1 MPPIEQVQINRIGV
15 DQIPLSKI
23 DRLPPPVI
31 ETLPSPIVTKS
42 TLEKPVI
49 DLAVPRL
56 DYPRIEVPISPSL
69 DVPQKGG
76 ETRKEPEK
84 KERALKDTTP
94 LPSTPSPA
102 LPILSSPRI
111 PPVQPLPVP
120 NPLPVPSPVPERTMQ
135 VNIVGHEVNIPT
147 PTAAIEAGATAVIG
161 TTVTL
166 VTALLVNQGRQL
178 AAPVLQ
184 KLVRNK
190 FKIKLKSI
198 KPVLH
203 FVEENG
209 VVHVIRYDGEGV
221 RLLNNNIENPEQY
234 LRDLIDADRLFE
246 ADHKIIIDE
255 PVRERFTKEG
265 AKRFNYFVPAKKIA
279 KKLAA
284 RFVFG

>member
-1 MPPIEQVQINRIGV
+1 MAPIERI
-15 DQIPLSKI
+15 DI
-23 DRLPPPVI
+23 DSVGGRISSPSIGRLPPPVI
-31 ETLPSPIVTKS
+31 EALPNPVVNRA

-49 DLAVPRL
+49 DLVVPRL

-76 ETRKEPEK
+76 ETKEEPEK

-102 LPILSSPRI
+102 LPILNSPRLL
-111 PPVQPLPVP
+111 PVQPLPAP
-120 NPLPVPSPVPERTMQ
+120 NPVPEGTMQ
-135 VNIVGHEVNIPT
+135 VNIIGHEVNIPT

-184 KLVRNK
+184 KLARNK

-209 VVHVIRYDGEGV
+209 VVHVIRYDAEGV

-234 LRDLIDADRLFE
+234 LRDLIDADHLFE
-246 ADHKIIIDE
+246 ADHKILIDDLIKDK
-255 PVRERFTKEG
+255 FTKEG
-265 AKRFNYFVPAKKIA
+265 AKRFNYFVPAKKLA
-279 KKLAA
+279 QKLAA